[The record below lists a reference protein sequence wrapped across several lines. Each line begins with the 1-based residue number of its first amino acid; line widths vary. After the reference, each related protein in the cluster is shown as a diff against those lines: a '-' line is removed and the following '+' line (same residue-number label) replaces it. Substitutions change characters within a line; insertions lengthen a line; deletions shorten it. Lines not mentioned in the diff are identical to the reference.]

1 MAPNLHV
8 DKGKQSIELDK
19 INEAPKYLEILGD
32 TVLPRNIILAIIISI
47 ILSLSGYLLGERLFP
62 LFASEKMVS
71 SYSLLLGIG
80 GSVLSLAL
88 CAFIFKPSRVLTEE
102 ETSLESMEEIFK
114 DMQLDP
120 KEEYLLIEE
129 DPVTKKEM
137 EALGVL
143 DKFRTIGE
151 DDKK

>member
-1 MAPNLHV
+1 MAPELQTN
-8 DKGKQSIELDK
+8 KEKQNIELDK
-19 INEAPKYLEILGD
+19 TKETPKYLEILGD

-47 ILSLSGYLLGERLFP
+47 ILSLSGYLVGGKVFP
-62 LFASEKMVS
+62 LIASEKMVT

-80 GSVLSLAL
+80 GSLLSLAL

-129 DPVTKKEM
+129 DPITKKEM

-151 DDKK
+151 DHKK

>member
-88 CAFIFKPSRVLTEE
+88 CAFIFNPSRVLTEE

-129 DPVTKKEM
+129 DPVTRKEM